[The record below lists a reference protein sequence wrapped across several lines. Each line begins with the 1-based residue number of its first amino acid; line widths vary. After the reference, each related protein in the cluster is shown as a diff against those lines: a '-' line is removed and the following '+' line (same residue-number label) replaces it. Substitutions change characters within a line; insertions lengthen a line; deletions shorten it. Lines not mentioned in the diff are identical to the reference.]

1 MDYQISPKNNNNT
14 IFWIEVG
21 KIKPNPQQPR
31 REFSEEQLKELS
43 ESIKQYGIL
52 QPLLVVRKEE
62 ETSSGTSVE
71 YELIAGER
79 RLRAAKLAGLIQ
91 VPVIIRKEP
100 AEKIK
105 LEIALIENLQREDL
119 NPLEKGRAFKQL
131 SEDFNM
137 KHQEIAEKIGKSRVY
152 VTNTIRLLNLPEEIK
167 ASLREGKISE
177 GHGRPLLMLQKKPGE
192 QQKLYY
198 EIMAK
203 NLNVREAE
211 KYSRRAAYERTRE
224 SENPFGEEIIK
235 MENNL
240 ANILGT
246 RVYIEKK
253 GNTGKIQIDF
263 SSADQLK
270 SLFEFINTAKEKQIF
285 KEEDNNDS
293 FKEKWA
299 DKLDK
304 EENSIINNY
313 FENPYPV
320 SLIKSPEND
329 ALNSPETLP
338 IPEPEPEKNEQSISG
353 LGKLLLSSFYSPSPR
368 EENKPEEN
376 KEEKQK
382 ENLQDL

>member
-62 ETSSGTSVE
+62 EISSGTSVE

-100 AEKIK
+100 AGKIK
-105 LEIALIENLQREDL
+105 LELALIENLQREDL
-119 NPLEKGRAFKQL
+119 NSLEKARAFKQL

-137 KHQEIAEKIGKSRVY
+137 KHQEIAERIGKSRVY

-167 ASLREGKISE
+167 SSLNEGKISE
-177 GHGRPLLMLQKKPGE
+177 GHGRPLLMLRKKPEE

-198 EIMAK
+198 EILAK
-203 NLNVREAE
+203 NLNVRDAE
-211 KYSRRAAYERTRE
+211 KYSRHVAYEKARKLE
-224 SENPFGEEIIK
+224 SPFVEEIIK

-240 ANILGT
+240 TDILGT
-246 RVYIEKK
+246 RVYIDKK
-253 GNTGKIQIDF
+253 GNTGKILIDF
-263 SSADQLK
+263 SSTDQLK
-270 SLFEFINTAKEKQIF
+270 SLFEFINMVKEKQIF
-285 KEEDNNDS
+285 KEELG
-293 FKEKWA
+293 A
-299 DKLDK
+299 DKLDQG
-304 EENSIINNY
+304 ENNIINNY
-313 FENPYPV
+313 FENPYPA
-320 SLIKSPEND
+320 SLIKSAEND
-329 ALNSPETLP
+329 TLSSPETLP
-338 IPEPEPEKNEQSISG
+338 IPESEPEPEKTAQSISG
-353 LGKLLLSSFYSPSPR
+353 LGKLLLSSFYPPSPQK
-368 EENKPEEN
+368 ENKPEEN
-376 KEEKQK
+376 KEADSQ
-382 ENLQDL
+382 NL

>member
-62 ETSSGTSVE
+62 ETTNGTSVE

-105 LEIALIENLQREDL
+105 LELALIENLQREDL
-119 NPLEKGRAFKQL
+119 NPLEKARAFKQL
-131 SEDFNM
+131 SDDFNM

-167 ASLREGKISE
+167 TSLNEGKISE
-177 GHGRPLLMLQKKPGE
+177 GHGRPLLMLHKNPEE
-192 QQKLYY
+192 QQRLYY
-198 EIMAK
+198 EILAK
-203 NLNVREAE
+203 NLNVRDTE
-211 KYSRRAAYERTRE
+211 KYSRRIAHEKTRKQ
-224 SENPFGEEIIK
+224 ENPFGEEIIK
-235 MENNL
+235 MEHNL
-240 ANILGT
+240 GNILGT
-246 RVYIEKK
+246 RVYIDQK
-253 GNTGKIQIDF
+253 GDTGKILIDF
-263 SSADQLK
+263 SSVDQLK
-270 SLFEFINTAKEKQIF
+270 SLFDIINTAKEKQVF
-285 KEEDNNDS
+285 GQEENIQ
-293 FKEKWA
+293 EKWGTNVP
-299 DKLDK
+299 K
-304 EENSIINNY
+304 ENPDNIISSY

-320 SLIKSPEND
+320 SLIKSEENNI
-329 ALNSPETLP
+329 LNSPETLP
-338 IPEPEPEKNEQSISG
+338 IPEPEPKKNEQNVSG
-353 LGKLLLSSFYSPSPR
+353 LGKLLLSSFYSPR

-376 KEEKQK
+376 KEQK
-382 ENLQDL
+382 ENLQD